1 MIKKN
6 QLPNEYND
14 TANARGAFFV
24 IYIVF
29 IRPWSRKLTRLMLPS
44 DQCNYPHSA
53 EKDLF
58 RLPQTLLQ

>member
-14 TANARGAFFV
+14 ALNARGAFFV

-29 IRPWSRKLTRLMLPS
+29 IRPWSRKLTRLTLPS
-44 DQCNYPHSA
+44 DQWNYPHYA
-53 EKDLF
+53 EKDLV
-58 RLPQTLLQ
+58 RLHQTLLK

>member
-14 TANARGAFFV
+14 TLNAQGAFFV
-24 IYIVF
+24 INIVF
-29 IRPWSRKLTRLMLPS
+29 ICPWSRKLTRLMLGS
-44 DQCNYPHSA
+44 DQQNYPHSP

-58 RLPQTLLQ
+58 RLPQTLLK